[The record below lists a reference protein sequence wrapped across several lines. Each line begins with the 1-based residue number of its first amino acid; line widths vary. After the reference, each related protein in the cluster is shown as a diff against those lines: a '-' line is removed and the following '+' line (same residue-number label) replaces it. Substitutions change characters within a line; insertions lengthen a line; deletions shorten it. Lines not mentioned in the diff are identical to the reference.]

1 MENATKAWIG
11 HGVVQTNPEA
21 YQKTIYSKDAPTN
34 QVPGTVQEYAAFEAG
49 PPDQIR
55 YATFN
60 LPTYGLVLG
69 FIAPS
74 RITPW
79 VKFNTLSTHPCSKST
94 FYFKEVRKIIFPVLL
109 QLLIIG
115 LWLAGTFLN
124 CQIL

>member
-21 YQKTIYSKDAPTN
+21 YQKTIYSKDAPSKV
-34 QVPGTVQEYAAFEAG
+34 QGTVQEYAAFEAG
-49 PPDQIR
+49 PPDQIQ

-69 FIAPS
+69 FVAPS
-74 RITPW
+74 TTNPW

-94 FYFKEVRKIIFPVLL
+94 F
-109 QLLIIG
+109 
-115 LWLAGTFLN
+115 
-124 CQIL
+124 

>member
-1 MENATKAWIG
+1 MFSFSENINEVKRGHAIKIAVENATKAWIG

-21 YQKTIYSKDAPTN
+21 YQKTIYSKDALTN

-49 PPDQIR
+49 PTDQIQ
-55 YATFN
+55 YATFH

-69 FIAPS
+69 FVAPS

-94 FYFKEVRKIIFPVLL
+94 F
-109 QLLIIG
+109 
-115 LWLAGTFLN
+115 
-124 CQIL
+124 